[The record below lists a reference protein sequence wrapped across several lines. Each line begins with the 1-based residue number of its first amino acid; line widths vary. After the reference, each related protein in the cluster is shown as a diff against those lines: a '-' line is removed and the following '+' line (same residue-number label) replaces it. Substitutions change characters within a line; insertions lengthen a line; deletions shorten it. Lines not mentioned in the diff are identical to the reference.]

1 MEREAEQLKL
11 NALNIKSVLTSGSK
25 KLKKITYKKR
35 NLDRISGERKERRAK
50 EKILESSRRTV
61 KNIGSS
67 FKNMT
72 SAVVGAVASGKGAPG
87 KFLQLLLIGIAVNN
101 IENIVKFFKGD
112 TFKKLIGGLKK
123 IGEFF
128 KGMFNG
134 FIGFFKP
141 KNEIEIPKELNDSN
155 AEKLKEVNKELEGIK
170 TETDKLNE
178 LSKSAKE
185 KYDKFENKV
194 TDKNQDVESNIKTL
208 RLSDPQINQNL
219 SPMSKNLFDNNSFS
233 TNTFAES
240 MNMNLSS
247 SDNNINIKPVE
258 REKSKLNMSRK
269 KNIKTVFI
277 RQPVIV
283 GEK

>member
-11 NALNIKSVLTSGSK
+11 NALNIKSVLTSGNK

-35 NLDRISGERKERRAK
+35 NLDRIAGERRERRAK
-50 EKILESSRRTV
+50 EKILESSRRTI

-72 SAVVGAVASGKGAPG
+72 SAVVGAVASGKGGPG

-141 KNEIEIPKELNDSN
+141 KDEIKIPEELNDNN
-155 AEKLKEVNKELEGIK
+155 AEKLNEFAESAKSQYDEFKGKIKPQNQDLEKNLNVIK
-170 TETDKLNE
+170 
-178 LSKSAKE
+178 SKSPNSE
-185 KYDKFENKV
+185 LGSSIITGE
-194 TDKNQDVESNIKTL
+194 
-208 RLSDPQINQNL
+208 
-219 SPMSKNLFDNNSFS
+219 LFKDNPFGGK
-233 TNTFAES
+233 TFAES
-240 MNMNLSS
+240 MNVLGGG
-247 SDNNINIKPVE
+247 NNINIEP
-258 REKSKLNMSRK
+258 LNKEVTDLSMK
-269 KNIKTVFI
+269 KKTKTKTVFI

>member
-11 NALNIKSVLTSGSK
+11 NALNIKSVLTSGNK

-35 NLDRISGERKERRAK
+35 NLDRIAGERRERRAK

-72 SAVVGAVASGKGAPG
+72 GAVVGAVASGKGGPG

-141 KNEIEIPKELNDSN
+141 KDEIKIPEELNDNN
-155 AEKLKEVNKELEGIK
+155 AEKLNEVNKELEGIK

-178 LSKSAKE
+178 
-185 KYDKFENKV
+185 
-194 TDKNQDVESNIKTL
+194 
-208 RLSDPQINQNL
+208 
-219 SPMSKNLFDNNSFS
+219 
-233 TNTFAES
+233 FAES
-240 MNMNLSS
+240 AKSQYDEFKGKVKPQNQDLEKNLNVIKSKSPNSELGSSIITGELFKDNPFGEKTFADSMNVLGRG
-247 SDNNINIKPVE
+247 NNINIEP
-258 REKSKLNMSRK
+258 LNKEVTDLSMK
-269 KNIKTVFI
+269 KKTKTKTVFI